1 MPSFILEIDSGTSH
15 DLAEQRLLNLP
26 SEIDSGISHD
36 LAKQRLL
43 NLLIETDYP
52 DSAQPILPLL
62 LNVLQSKT
70 AHISVVDENYI
81 NQSRLLKLKKQFTP
95 KIINLILESD
105 FEYGIDSQADVFIRN
120 QMKENSLVTKNW
132 LNDIFV
138 EKFSNPAILIG
149 ILRIIS
155 RLSYYEVYPEGQLMA
170 TTALAHSN
178 VEVQECG
185 VRAFESWG
193 TLHSLRILN
202 NITAATPWLQDYINE
217 VVKDL
222 SREHNVPVG

>member
-15 DLAEQRLLNLP
+15 DLAEQRLLNL
-26 SEIDSGISHD
+26 
-36 LAKQRLL
+36 
-43 NLLIETDYP
+43 LIETDYP
-52 DSAQPILPLL
+52 DSAQSTLPLL
-62 LNVLQSKT
+62 LNILQSKA

-81 NQSRLLKLKKQFTP
+81 NQSRLLKLKRQFTP
-95 KIINLILESD
+95 KILNLILESV
-105 FEYGIDSQADVFIRN
+105 FEYGIDSQADVFIRS

-132 LNDIFV
+132 LNEIFV
-138 EKFSNPAILIG
+138 EHFSNPVILIG

-155 RLSYYEVYPEGQLMA
+155 RLFYYAVYPEGQLMA
-170 TTALAHSN
+170 TTALSHSN

-193 TLHSLRILN
+193 TLDSLRILN
-202 NITAATPWLQDYINE
+202 NIKVVTPWLQDYVNE

-222 SREHNVPVG
+222 SRGHNVPVG